1 MSEQEPIF
9 TEPFHKVLE
18 ALIFASDEPLS
29 EKTINELLSESEYQE
44 HANGES
50 IRVAIETIKEAI
62 IASCIGDFIY
72 RCL

>member
-29 EKTINELLSESEYQE
+29 EKTINELLAESEYQE
-44 HANGES
+44 HAN
-50 IRVAIETIKEAI
+50 
-62 IASCIGDFIY
+62 
-72 RCL
+72 